1 MECEGYNRMK
11 AFYQAREN
19 SLLAEIVDL
28 KDMVGDF
35 GLRNDYL
42 DSKVLELKD
51 RIEH

>member
-1 MECEGYNRMK
+1 MECEGYNRME